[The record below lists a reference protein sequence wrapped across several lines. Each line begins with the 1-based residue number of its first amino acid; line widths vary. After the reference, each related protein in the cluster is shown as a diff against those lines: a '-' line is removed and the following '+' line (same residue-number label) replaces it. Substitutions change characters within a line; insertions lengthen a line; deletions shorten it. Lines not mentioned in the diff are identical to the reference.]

1 MGKACFKSFY
11 EDVSEILME
20 DNIGKGYN
28 CLTDLFFDFEESITS
43 FKFENIWL
51 NSEISVFGSCW

>member
-1 MGKACFKSFY
+1 MGKSCFKSFY

-28 CLTDLFFDFEESITS
+28 CLTDLFFDIEESITS

-51 NSEISVFGSCW
+51 NS